1 MVRSRSKVTSSVCLP
16 SEPCALRYPLLHPL
30 LQNIE
35 SPPGAV
41 LDLLD
46 LTVDRNHGKCNVVF
60 VGIIPTAEQKK
71 ELQDYSRKFKVWPV
85 LLKG

>member
-1 MVRSRSKVTSSVCLP
+1 MQK
-16 SEPCALRYPLLHPL
+16 
-30 LQNIE
+30 IE

-46 LTVDRNHGKCNVVF
+46 LTVDSNHGKCNVVF
-60 VGIIPTAEQKK
+60 VGIIPTAEQKTQ
-71 ELQDYSRKFKVWPV
+71 LQDYSRKFKVWAV